1 MRKIPVF
8 LSYPKPCFQAQQ
20 RFVDRVS
27 EYLDRRGIAPSTL
40 GVTDYDMDAPL
51 RAIRRLMIES
61 NGLITLAL
69 RRTFI
74 KEGASNLGSDIEGR
88 RPTPINDGWIT
99 SPWSQIEPA
108 MAYQLGLPVLI
119 LREKDVLD
127 DGILERGVVGT
138 YMPEFDLSRSL
149 DEYFE
154 SAEWNSLIGRWEGQ
168 VRAVVEKKG
177 QPPQLY

>member
-8 LSYPKPCFQAQQ
+8 LSYPKPCFTALQ

-40 GVTDYDMDAPL
+40 GVTDYAMDAPL

-61 NGLITLAL
+61 NGLITLAF

-74 KEGASNLGSDIEGR
+74 KEGTSNNGNIESR
-88 RPTPINDGWIT
+88 IAIPIDESEIA
-99 SPWSQIEPA
+99 SPWAQIEPA

-119 LREKDVLD
+119 LREKNVLD
-127 DGILERGVVGT
+127 DGLLEQGVVGT
-138 YMPEFDLSRSL
+138 SCRSSTCR
-149 DEYFE
+149 D
-154 SAEWNSLIGRWEGQ
+154 
-168 VRAVVEKKG
+168 
-177 QPPQLY
+177 P